1 MNQSIARRFK
11 PSQTLALLATAAVIV
26 PGPAV
31 RAADAGSSP
40 APQPAYATAL
50 PKPAAPD
57 NPLSLFEGKLVFD
70 VQERARVEG
79 RDNNFDFN
87 NNLNAATDDLF
98 VLSRFRLGMLAR
110 PLDFITLYGQGQDAR
125 ELGARRKSVPFV
137 LGAEGDDPFDLRQ
150 GWVEFGNL
158 KKFPLSLR
166 AGRQELLYGDERL
179 VGNFEWNNFART
191 FDAAKLHYENP
202 DARLWVDGFV
212 GHVVTIEGR
221 GTGENVGFITND
233 ANWNDTLAG
242 FYLSTT
248 LLPVQTTDV
257 YLFYRQKPSND
268 PVYTDSIGSPAARA
282 YDIAQEIFTMGFRV
296 KSTPGKLNGFDYEA
310 EGTYQ
315 VGRSA
320 GQFVAAFPG
329 PQMLEHNAFAGHVGA
344 GYTWEKW
351 DWKPRLSVE
360 YNIASGDSDP
370 NDNTD
375 QSFLNLFPT
384 NHKFYGYMDF
394 FAWKNVHNPALSLKL
409 TPYQDPKAAWRA
421 FTVQLDGHAF
431 WLYTNEDAWYR
442 ANAVTRVRPLNAAA
456 RSADPFVG
464 EEIDLTLAYS
474 PWKFLKLQAGFSHF
488 FAVDYV
494 RQTAAGANGDSDA
507 NFGYLQATVSF

>member
-1 MNQSIARRFK
+1 MNQSITRQLK
-11 PSQTLALLATAAVIV
+11 LSQTFCLFAAVAV
-26 PGPAV
+26 ASAAVV
-31 RAADAGSSP
+31 RAADSAAPP

-50 PKPAAPD
+50 PKPPAPD
-57 NPLSLFEGKLVFD
+57 NPLNLFEGRLVFD
-70 VQERARVEG
+70 VQERMRLEE

-87 NNLNAATDDLF
+87 SGANASTDDLF
-98 VLSRFRLGMLAR
+98 LLQRFRLGMLAR
-110 PLDFITLYGQGQDAR
+110 PLDFITVYGQGQDSR
-125 ELGARRKSVPFV
+125 EIASRRKTVPFV
-137 LGAEGDDPFDLRQ
+137 AGSEGDNPFDLRQ

-158 KKFPLSLR
+158 KEFPVSLR
-166 AGRQELLYGDERL
+166 VGRQELLYGDERL
-179 VGNFEWNNFART
+179 VGNFDWNNFGRT

-202 DARLWVDGFV
+202 DARLWVDGFA
-212 GHVVTIEGR
+212 GHVVTIENMGPALN
-221 GTGENVGFITND
+221 TGFNLDD

-257 YLFYRQKPSND
+257 YLFYRNKVGNNPL
-268 PVYTDSIGSPAARA
+268 YTDSLGVTARA
-282 YDIAQEIFTMGFRV
+282 YDIAQEIFTMGFRI
-296 KSTPGKLNGFDYEA
+296 KSTSGKLNGFDYEA
-310 EGTYQ
+310 EGAYQ

-320 GQFVAAFPG
+320 GQQGALAPGAAG
-329 PQMLEHNAFAGHVGA
+329 TQLLEHTAFAGHVGA

-351 DWKPRLSVE
+351 DWKPRLGVE

-370 NDNTD
+370 TDNTD

-421 FTVQLDGHAF
+421 FTIQLDGHAF
-431 WLYTNEDAWYR
+431 WLYTNDDYWYR
-442 ANAVTRVRPLNAAA
+442 ANAVTRVRALN
-456 RSADPFVG
+456 RNADSFVG
-464 EEIDLTLAYS
+464 EEVDLTLAYA

-488 FAVDYV
+488 FAGDYV
-494 RQTAAGANGDSDA
+494 RQTGAASDA
-507 NFGYLQATVSF
+507 NFGYLQATVTF

>member
-1 MNQSIARRFK
+1 MNQPIACRLKLSR
-11 PSQTLALLATAAVIV
+11 TLCLFAAAAVAALGTV
-26 PGPAV
+26 S
-31 RAADAGSSP
+31 RAADSASPP

-50 PKPAAPD
+50 PKLATPD
-57 NPLSLFEGKLVFD
+57 NPLSLFDGKLVFD
-70 VQERARVEG
+70 VQERMRVEE

-87 NNLNAATDDLF
+87 SGANAATDDLF
-98 VLSRFRLGMLAR
+98 VLNRFRLGMLAR
-110 PLDFITLYGQGQDAR
+110 PLDFVTVYGQGQDSR
-125 ELGARRKSVPFV
+125 ELAARRQSVPFV

-191 FDAAKLHYENP
+191 FDAVKLHYENP

-212 GHVVTIEGR
+212 GHVVTIQGR
-221 GTGENVGFITND
+221 GPAQNVGFITD
-233 ANWNDTLAG
+233 DSNWNDTLAG
-242 FYLSTT
+242 LYASTT

-257 YLFYRQKPSND
+257 YLFYRQKPSSD
-268 PVYTDSIGSPAARA
+268 PLYMDSLGNTARA

-296 KSTPGKLNGFDYEA
+296 KSTPGRLNGFDYEA
-310 EGTYQ
+310 EGAYQ
-315 VGRSA
+315 IGRSA
-320 GQFVAAFPG
+320 GQQVAAFPG
-329 PQMLEHNAFAGHVGA
+329 PQMLEHNAFAAHVGA

-351 DWKPRLSVE
+351 DWKPRLGVE

-456 RSADPFVG
+456 RNADSFVG

-474 PWKFLKLQAGFSHF
+474 PWKFLKLQTGYSHF
-488 FAVDYV
+488 FAGDYV
-494 RQTAAGANGDSDA
+494 AQTGNASDA
-507 NFGYLQATVSF
+507 NFGYLQATISF

>member
-1 MNQSIARRFK
+1 MNQSIACRFK
-11 PSQTLALLATAAVIV
+11 LSQTFCLLAVVAVIS
-26 PGPAV
+26 PGATGY
-31 RAADAGSSP
+31 AADGGSPP

-57 NPLSLFEGKLVFD
+57 NPLSLFDGKLVFD
-70 VQERARVEG
+70 VQERMRVEE

-87 NNLNAATDDLF
+87 RGANASTDDLF
-98 VLSRFRLGMLAR
+98 VLNRFRLGMFAR
-110 PLDFITLYGQGQDAR
+110 PLDFITVYGQGQDSR
-125 ELGARRKSVPFV
+125 EIASRRKTVPFV
-137 LGAEGDDPFDLRQ
+137 LGSEGDNPFDLRQ

-166 AGRQELLYGDERL
+166 IGRQELLYGDERL

-191 FDAAKLHYENP
+191 FDAVKLHYENP

-212 GHVVTIEGR
+212 GHVVTIENMGPALN
-221 GTGENVGFITND
+221 TGFNLDD

-242 FYLSTT
+242 LYASTT
-248 LLPVQTTDV
+248 LLPVQTTDL
-257 YLFYRQKPSND
+257 YLFYRNKVGNN
-268 PVYTDSIGSPAARA
+268 PVYTDSIGSAAARA
-282 YDIAQEIFTMGFRV
+282 YDIAQEVFTMGFRI
-296 KSTPGKLNGFDYEA
+296 KSTPGKLSGFDYEA
-310 EGTYQ
+310 EGAYQ

-320 GQFVAAFPG
+320 GQFGATLPGAG
-329 PQMLEHNAFAGHVGA
+329 PQMLEHTAFAGHVGA

-351 DWKPRLSVE
+351 DWKPRLGVE
-360 YNIASGDSDP
+360 YNIASGDSNP

-442 ANAVTRVRPLNAAA
+442 ANAVTRVRPLTATARNAN
-456 RSADPFVG
+456 SFVG
-464 EEIDLTLAYS
+464 EEVDLTLAYS
-474 PWKFLKLQAGFSHF
+474 PWKFLKLQAGYSRF
-488 FAVDYV
+488 FAGNYV
-494 RQTAAGANGDSDA
+494 EQTGSGSDA
-507 NFGYLQATVSF
+507 NFGYLQATITF